1 MPKKKQEYGNDSITS
16 LKGADR
22 VRKRPAVIFGSDG
35 LEGCEHSFFEI
46 LSNSIDEAREGYGS
60 LMQLKNSWATFT
72 QNHPKFPKFLQAA
85 STAVKEDTLIEIKI
99 TTAEG
104 KVIET
109 NLKVKASDIELFKN
123 LTM

>member
-1 MPKKKQEYGNDSITS
+1 MNLGN
-16 LKGADR
+16 
-22 VRKRPAVIFGSDG
+22 
-35 LEGCEHSFFEI
+35 
-46 LSNSIDEAREGYGS
+46 

-85 STAVKEDTLIEIKI
+85 STAVKEDTLIEIK
-99 TTAEG
+99 TTEG

-109 NLKVKASDIELFKN
+109 NLKVKASDIELVKN

>member
-1 MPKKKQEYGNDSITS
+1 MNLGN
-16 LKGADR
+16 
-22 VRKRPAVIFGSDG
+22 
-35 LEGCEHSFFEI
+35 
-46 LSNSIDEAREGYGS
+46 
-60 LMQLKNSWATFT
+60 LMQLKNSWATCT

>member
-1 MPKKKQEYGNDSITS
+1 MNLGN
-16 LKGADR
+16 
-22 VRKRPAVIFGSDG
+22 
-35 LEGCEHSFFEI
+35 
-46 LSNSIDEAREGYGS
+46 

-72 QNHPKFPKFLQAA
+72 QNHPKFPKFLLAA

-109 NLKVKASDIELFKN
+109 NLKVKASDIELVKN

>member
-1 MPKKKQEYGNDSITS
+1 MNLGN
-16 LKGADR
+16 
-22 VRKRPAVIFGSDG
+22 
-35 LEGCEHSFFEI
+35 
-46 LSNSIDEAREGYGS
+46 
-60 LMQLKNSWATFT
+60 LMQLKNSWTTFT

>member
-1 MPKKKQEYGNDSITS
+1 MNLGN
-16 LKGADR
+16 
-22 VRKRPAVIFGSDG
+22 
-35 LEGCEHSFFEI
+35 
-46 LSNSIDEAREGYGS
+46 

-72 QNHPKFPKFLQAA
+72 QNHPKFPKAA

>member
-1 MPKKKQEYGNDSITS
+1 MNLGN
-16 LKGADR
+16 
-22 VRKRPAVIFGSDG
+22 
-35 LEGCEHSFFEI
+35 
-46 LSNSIDEAREGYGS
+46 

-72 QNHPKFPKFLQAA
+72 RNHPKFPKFLQAA

-109 NLKVKASDIELFKN
+109 NLKVKASDIELVKN

>member
-1 MPKKKQEYGNDSITS
+1 MNLGN
-16 LKGADR
+16 
-22 VRKRPAVIFGSDG
+22 
-35 LEGCEHSFFEI
+35 
-46 LSNSIDEAREGYGS
+46 

-72 QNHPKFPKFLQAA
+72 QNHPKVPKFLQAA

-99 TTAEG
+99 TTTEG

-109 NLKVKASDIELFKN
+109 NLKVKASDIELVKN

>member
-1 MPKKKQEYGNDSITS
+1 MNLGN
-16 LKGADR
+16 
-22 VRKRPAVIFGSDG
+22 
-35 LEGCEHSFFEI
+35 
-46 LSNSIDEAREGYGS
+46 

-72 QNHPKFPKFLQAA
+72 RNHPKFPKFLQAA
-85 STAVKEDTLIEIKI
+85 GSAIREDTLIEIKI

>member
-1 MPKKKQEYGNDSITS
+1 MNLGN
-16 LKGADR
+16 
-22 VRKRPAVIFGSDG
+22 
-35 LEGCEHSFFEI
+35 
-46 LSNSIDEAREGYGS
+46 

-72 QNHPKFPKFLQAA
+72 RNHPKFPKFLQAA

-109 NLKVKASDIELFKN
+109 NLKIKASDIELVKN
-123 LTM
+123 LSM

>member
-1 MPKKKQEYGNDSITS
+1 MNLGN
-16 LKGADR
+16 
-22 VRKRPAVIFGSDG
+22 
-35 LEGCEHSFFEI
+35 
-46 LSNSIDEAREGYGS
+46 
-60 LMQLKNSWATFT
+60 LM

>member
-1 MPKKKQEYGNDSITS
+1 MNLGN
-16 LKGADR
+16 
-22 VRKRPAVIFGSDG
+22 
-35 LEGCEHSFFEI
+35 
-46 LSNSIDEAREGYGS
+46 

-104 KVIET
+104 KVFET

>member
-1 MPKKKQEYGNDSITS
+1 MDINS
-16 LKGADR
+16 LLTLRQAW
-22 VRKRPAVIFGSDG
+22 
-35 LEGCEHSFFEI
+35 HSF
-46 LSNSIDEAREGYGS
+46 R
-60 LMQLKNSWATFT
+60 

-109 NLKVKASDIELFKN
+109 NLKVKASDIELVKN

>member
-1 MPKKKQEYGNDSITS
+1 MNLGN
-16 LKGADR
+16 
-22 VRKRPAVIFGSDG
+22 
-35 LEGCEHSFFEI
+35 
-46 LSNSIDEAREGYGS
+46 

-72 QNHPKFPKFLQAA
+72 RNHPKFPKFLQAA

-99 TTAEG
+99 TTTEG

-109 NLKVKASDIELFKN
+109 NLKVKSSDIELVKN

>member
-1 MPKKKQEYGNDSITS
+1 MNLGN
-16 LKGADR
+16 
-22 VRKRPAVIFGSDG
+22 
-35 LEGCEHSFFEI
+35 
-46 LSNSIDEAREGYGS
+46 
-60 LMQLKNSWATFT
+60 LMQLKNSLAAFT

-109 NLKVKASDIELFKN
+109 NLKVKASDIELVKN
-123 LTM
+123 LAM

>member
-1 MPKKKQEYGNDSITS
+1 MNLGN
-16 LKGADR
+16 
-22 VRKRPAVIFGSDG
+22 
-35 LEGCEHSFFEI
+35 
-46 LSNSIDEAREGYGS
+46 

-72 QNHPKFPKFLQAA
+72 QNHPIFPKFLQAA

>member
-1 MPKKKQEYGNDSITS
+1 MNLGN
-16 LKGADR
+16 
-22 VRKRPAVIFGSDG
+22 
-35 LEGCEHSFFEI
+35 
-46 LSNSIDEAREGYGS
+46 
-60 LMQLKNSWATFT
+60 LMQLKNSWTT
-72 QNHPKFPKFLQAA
+72 YNQNHPKFPKFLQAA

>member
-1 MPKKKQEYGNDSITS
+1 MNLGN
-16 LKGADR
+16 
-22 VRKRPAVIFGSDG
+22 
-35 LEGCEHSFFEI
+35 
-46 LSNSIDEAREGYGS
+46 

-85 STAVKEDTLIEIKI
+85 ATATAVKEDTLIEIKI